1 LGSQPG
7 IHSEVSGIDQ
17 GGKNNAMI
25 GSGGQQFAMDQGS
38 EDVAEESGKKS
49 IVDKLNPLK

>member
-1 LGSQPG
+1 
-7 IHSEVSGIDQ
+7 
-17 GGKNNAMI
+17 MI